1 MPCRHRR
8 CCSRQAHLLSHGV
21 RCWLLLI
28 VCPSPVVALTRPLCS
43 SLPIPPPPPPFFLHA
58 RTHAQTKARQPRA
71 RLHGKNE
78 ADRRDE
84 TESAASPLKA
94 RTPLSLACRTVSS
107 SAATKPASQ
116 ANTFAPS

>member
-43 SLPIPPPPPPFFLHA
+43 SLPIPPPPFFFCTHA
-58 RTHAQTKARQPRA
+58 RMPKP
-71 RLHGKNE
+71 
-78 ADRRDE
+78 
-84 TESAASPLKA
+84 SAASPLKA